1 MISFCRLRVI
11 CGAAAHPRLTVGIR
25 QRVMS
30 EWLIGDMTQRH
41 MCLVRRIC
49 KMVYIC
55 AITVAVA
62 DVLPALFT
70 IKGEM
75 VFELIGRGESTS
87 RVISPSVL
95 LHPVIQR

>member
-1 MISFCRLRVI
+1 
-11 CGAAAHPRLTVGIR
+11 
-25 QRVMS
+25 
-30 EWLIGDMTQRH
+30 

-55 AITVAVA
+55 AITMAVA

-75 VFELIGRGESTS
+75 VFELIGRGG
-87 RVISPSVL
+87 VD
-95 LHPVIQR
+95 IQSNIAKCALAIR